1 MSIRI
6 DPGSFRDRDGVVFF
20 EGTNCYRTI
29 HNHYSNTWDK
39 LEKSGLYRELV
50 EEDKLIPLEPC
61 DKTQFTELSENIYKI
76 YKAPVLPF
84 ISYPGEWS
92 FSQLKKAAL
101 LTLYI
106 QKKAIEKGFCLKDA
120 SAYNVQ
126 FIGNKTIFIDSLSFD
141 IYEEEKPWQAYAQ
154 FCRHFLAPLLLSHY
168 GIPEAHTFFL
178 SHMDGIPL
186 QTCSKLLP
194 WKSRFHIL
202 AYTHIHL
209 HAKLEKKHAADRVLN
224 FKGLSYSRKKMLSLI
239 EHLEMEIKQLIA
251 GEQESNWTD
260 YYDTF
265 SYHTTA
271 YAEKTDFVKQIC
283 ASIHGKLC
291 LDLGANNGAFTF
303 IAAEHF
309 EQVLACDADAAVLRN
324 IRKQKKENVL
334 TLQVD
339 LNNPLPAYGWNSNE
353 RASFMSRAKQND
365 LTLALALMHHLC
377 IGNNLPFEKL
387 AEWFSVVSKHL
398 IIEFVPKE
406 DEQVKKLLVS
416 RKDIFEEYNKDNFEK
431 AFSRFFDKA
440 KVHLLSNSERVMYY
454 FIRKASNAKA

>member
-6 DPGSFRDRDGVVFF
+6 EPGSFRDRDGFVFF
-20 EGTNCYRTI
+20 EGTNCYRAI
-29 HNHYSNTWDK
+29 HNHYSDTWEK

-50 EEDKLIPLEPC
+50 EEGKLIPLEPC
-61 DKTQFTELSENIYKI
+61 DTEQFTDVNKHLYKL
-76 YKAPVLPF
+76 YKAASLPF
-84 ISYPGEWS
+84 VSYPGEWS

-141 IYEEEKPWQAYAQ
+141 AHEEEKPWQAYAQ
-154 FCRHFLAPLLLSHY
+154 FCRHFLAPLLLTHY

-209 HAKLEKKHAADRVLN
+209 HAKLEKKHAGDRVLN
-224 FKGLSYSRKKMLSLI
+224 IKGLSYSRKKMLSLI
-239 EHLEMEIKQLIA
+239 EHLEMEIKQLKA
-251 GEQESNWTD
+251 GEQDSNWTN

-265 SYHTTA
+265 SYHATA
-271 YAEKTDFVKQIC
+271 YAAKTDFVKQIC
-283 ASIHGKLC
+283 AAIRGKLC
-291 LDLGANNGAFTF
+291 LDLGANSGAFSF

-309 EQVLACDADAAVLRN
+309 EQVLACDSDATVLRD
-324 IRKQKKENVL
+324 IRKQKKQNVL
-334 TLQVD
+334 TLLVD

-353 RASFMSRAKQND
+353 RAAFISRAKHND

-387 AEWFSVVSKHL
+387 AEMFSVLSKHL

-416 RKDIFEEYNKDNFEK
+416 RKDVFQEYTKANFET
-431 AFSRFFDKA
+431 AFSNYFNKE
-440 KVHLLSNSERVMYY
+440 KELLLPNSGRVMYY
-454 FIRKASNAKA
+454 FIRKASDA